1 MSHLENA
8 EYKDN
13 LEDFSNE
20 LMELKNTIPPFFT
33 ELTEEVQE
41 QEIKSFWDIKLHPQ
55 DEYSVPWISNAVRQ
69 KNIIEIGI
77 KIYFAI
83 VD

>member
-41 QEIKSFWDIKLHPQ
+41 QEIKSF
-55 DEYSVPWISNAVRQ
+55 
-69 KNIIEIGI
+69 
-77 KIYFAI
+77 
-83 VD
+83 